1 MKEETKIRKREKIE
15 LLSDIQRKS
24 REIKRELQKCG
35 YNVEIIS
42 SDKSTSK
49 ELTYFEIYNYE
60 TYVIREKSNRIFCS
74 CDRNLS
80 FPELKRFSALVNKY
94 KRKYGLKNL
103 HEHTKEIVYEIRK
116 GE

>member
-15 LLSDIQRKS
+15 LLSDIQRES

-60 TYVIREKSNRIFCS
+60 TYVIREKSNCIFGLK
-74 CDRNLS
+74 DRDIS
-80 FPELKRFSALVNKY
+80 FPELKKFSMLVNRY

-103 HEHTKEIVYEIRK
+103 HDHTKEIVYEIRK